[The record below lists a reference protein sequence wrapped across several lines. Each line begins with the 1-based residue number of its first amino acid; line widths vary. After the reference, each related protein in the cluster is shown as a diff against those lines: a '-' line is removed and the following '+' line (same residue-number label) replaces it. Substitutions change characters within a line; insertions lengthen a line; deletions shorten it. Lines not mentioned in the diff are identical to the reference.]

1 MDPYFIDL
9 GLDKFQ
15 ICSCPGCDYDA
26 SNELCAK
33 LKNGTEYY
41 LASCERRGHKK
52 RTQDV
57 KQLLEQGIT
66 VTRLH
71 TQGLI
76 NQEEVFIKP
85 SGKNQKCK
93 FLQWKAFK
101 ANPHVEEPAPKPQKL
116 NDEKVHKVCKNWK
129 WVPRMDYWM
138 NERGEQVRLSRLPLA
153 QLVSS
158 VFAIR
163 DANFGRVTKR
173 IAWTKSL
180 VEQRIRYTYPTEE
193 LLVGYKEAGLK
204 LEEFKEEA
212 EERGLLE

>member
-1 MDPYFIDL
+1 MEPYFIDL

-26 SNELCAK
+26 SNEVCAK
-33 LKNGTEYY
+33 LKSGTEYY

-57 KQLLEQGIT
+57 KQLLEQG
-66 VTRLH
+66 VNVNQLH

-85 SGKNQKCK
+85 PDKDQKCK
-93 FLQWKAFK
+93 FLQWQAYKD
-101 ANPHVEEPAPKPQKL
+101 NPRLEEPPPQPKKL
-116 NDEKVHKVCKNWK
+116 ETNNVHSVCKNWK

-138 NERGEQVRLSRLPLA
+138 NERGDQVRLSRLPLA

-158 VFAIR
+158 ILAIR
-163 DANFGRVTKR
+163 DVNFGRVTKR

-180 VEQRIRYTYPTEE
+180 VEPRIKFTYPKEE
-193 LLVGYKEAGLK
+193 LLVGNVEAGLK